1 MAGNSSDAP
10 IPPISAQKMTIVV
23 TDWVS
28 VIASAPTA

>member
-1 MAGNSSDAP
+1 MRRC
-10 IPPISAQKMTIVV
+10 PPMIAQKITIVV